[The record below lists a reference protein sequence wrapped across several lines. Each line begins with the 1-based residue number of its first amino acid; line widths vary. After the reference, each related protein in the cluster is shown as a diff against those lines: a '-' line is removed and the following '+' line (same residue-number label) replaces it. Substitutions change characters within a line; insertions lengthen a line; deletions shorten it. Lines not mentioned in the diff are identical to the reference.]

1 MGSKESSEKDFGV
14 ESPHGLLF
22 CRFLMSD
29 GLVVLVVA
37 AETGGLDRCF
47 LGHFSR
53 RSLESS
59 ELFVLRKAKVDVAVG

>member
-1 MGSKESSEKDFGV
+1 
-14 ESPHGLLF
+14 
-22 CRFLMSD
+22 MSD